1 MESCSNDRNK
11 KEKGKERKKIAV
23 SLVEKLGWMEERMLK
38 DQGQSRRRAIIVGAA
53 AVAAGLLLIA
63 VVISNMN
70 TVHQHV
76 VRSLLI

>member
-1 MESCSNDRNK
+1 
-11 KEKGKERKKIAV
+11 V
-23 SLVEKLGWMEERMLK
+23 SLVDKLGWMEERMSK

-70 TVHQHV
+70 TVPQHG